1 MRLMEWGFEELRPDA
16 PFSGGAENFAI
27 RRKIHNFVRESVQ
40 NSTDQLLA
48 AGSPVKVTFRFEE
61 LEGEDLTV
69 FLREIGW
76 TNGLEEHLQACA
88 SQENYDQLRLSRNLD
103 KLRSRGTMRILR
115 VSDSNTNGLNGPELG
130 RKGNFCKLCRNEMIP
145 SEGAGNAGR
154 GGAFGVGKS
163 VYWAFSGF
171 GTVVFSSVFLDENGN
186 EANRVFGR
194 TYLPDHELN
203 GATFSGDAFFC
214 VRDPRDQR
222 VSMSYS
228 QAAIG
233 PNSLLHRDGGDL
245 GTSVIV
251 LMYEELES
259 EDEQPLDDVARR
271 FRDAV
276 VANFWP
282 MIHEGLLD
290 ATVEWSSRGGSGS
303 ETVLVPAEFDPLVRA
318 LCHDQKEDILVLNS
332 EPEPLEI
339 GATAFFSSQIVI
351 PARKK
356 EGDER
361 PAAPDAR
368 VSVCVTRITEEEK
381 LGLVAFEERYKD
393 MKFINRLASL
403 RGAKMVVE
411 NREYVGTGCFDH
423 VGVVRTGRYRTS
435 DAVVSQ
441 DDEGV
446 EQFLR
451 DSEPPAHDSWQFV
464 DKIRENYEK
473 PYAKVAEDMFR
484 GVASGLGRILRKV
497 LKGDKDRPDGL
508 AELLKGQ
515 PVGAP
520 PPPPPPKSFHF
531 KSEMECSFD
540 LGKKVVTCT
549 ATVRRIG
556 PARLVRTPWTATL
569 GLEAN
574 GEQGNSSLH
583 HISAVVTEGLPV
595 DFNGPAMNVESC
607 TVAVPANQDSFE
619 ITMKVSLS
627 SVTDA
632 VLARLRLNLKMD
644 ARIV

>member
-1 MRLMEWGFEELRPDA
+1 
-16 PFSGGAENFAI
+16 
-27 RRKIHNFVRESVQ
+27 VQ

-61 LEGEDLTV
+61 LEGEDLAV

-76 TNGLEEHLQACA
+76 TNGLEEHLEACA
-88 SQENYDQLRLSRNLD
+88 TQENYDQLRLSRNLD

-171 GTVVFSSVFLDENGN
+171 GTVVFSSVFLDESGN

-194 TYLPDHELN
+194 TYLPDHDLN
-203 GATFSGDAFFC
+203 GANFSGDAFFC

-233 PNSLLHRDGGDL
+233 PNSLLHRDDGDF
-245 GTSVIV
+245 GTSIIV
-251 LMYEELES
+251 LMYEELEN

-290 ATVEWSSRGGSGS
+290 ATVEWASRGGSGS

-318 LCHDQKEDILVLNS
+318 LCQSQKDDILVLEP
-332 EPEPLEI
+332 EPEPLEL

-351 PARKK
+351 PKRKK
-356 EGDER
+356 KGEER
-361 PAAPDAR
+361 EAVPGAQ
-368 VSVCVTRITEEEK
+368 VSVCVTRITEDEK

-393 MKFINRLASL
+393 MRFINRLANL

-411 NREYVGTGCFDH
+411 SREYVSTGCFDH

-435 DAVVSQ
+435 DADVPS

-464 DKIRENYEK
+464 DKIRENYER
-473 PYAKVAEDMFR
+473 PYAKVVDEMFR
-484 GVASGLGRILRKV
+484 GVATGLRMILRKV

-515 PVGAP
+515 PEGDIGRT
-520 PPPPPPKSFHF
+520 KKFHF
-531 KSEMECSFD
+531 RTSEMECAFD
-540 LGKKVVTCT
+540 LPNKVVTCT
-549 ATVRRIG
+549 AKVRRIG
-556 PARLVRTPWTATL
+556 DAKLKRTPWTATL
-569 GLEAN
+569 QLEAD
-574 GEQGNSSLH
+574 GEQGNSTLH
-583 HISAVVTEGLPV
+583 HISAVVTGGLPV
-595 DFNGPAMNVESC
+595 TFNGPAMNVESC
-607 TVAVPANQDSFE
+607 TVTVPANLDSFE

-627 SVTDA
+627 TVTDA
-632 VLARLRLNLKMD
+632 VLGRLRLDLKTD
-644 ARIV
+644 ARTV